1 MNWRRLYGL
10 RSYLRSSLWVVPFIA
25 IPFELVITRLAHGLD
40 AWLGW
45 NFLGFAVAGAQA
57 LLQATITATL
67 SFVVFTFGSLLVAIQ
82 VASSQMT
89 PRIIAT
95 TLLRNNVVRYTVGLF
110 IFTFMFALSAQN
122 RLEKD
127 VHQFVILVAALLAIL
142 SFAAFFYLI
151 DYASRLLRPIS
162 ILAHVC
168 EYGLAVIDSAYPD
181 ASRGLEIPA
190 SKGCS
195 LGPSDRVIQHQGT
208 SGIILAVNLE
218 PLMAEAERA
227 SAIIEFVPQVGDFVA
242 VDEPLFNLYG
252 GSRSVDEEAL
262 RDAVA
267 FGSERT
273 LEQDPTFAFRIV
285 IDIAL
290 RALSAAINDPTTAVL
305 AIDQLHRML
314 RMVGNRHLRTDEIRN
329 QSGELRVNFSHT
341 ELGGLRPPRIQR
353 DSFMRFEES
362 ANRETV
368 AGDDRQSCRDATHA
382 MPSEPA
388 TAAKPARP
396 RNCPE
401 FCLSGRPCARTHCR
415 LPRLGRPFRQK
426 QSWGAPCAI
435 GACSMDR
442 PRLPAA

>member
-181 ASRGLEIPA
+181 ASRGLESPA

-329 QSGELRVNFSHT
+329 QSGELRVIFRTPNWEDHVHLAFSEIRSCGSKNLQIVRRLRAMIDNLVETLPTQCHPSLQQQLSLLDREIVRNFAYPEELALARIADSQG
-341 ELGGLRPPRIQR
+341 LGGR
-353 DSFMRFEES
+353 
-362 ANRETV
+362 
-368 AGDDRQSCRDATHA
+368 
-382 MPSEPA
+382 
-388 TAAKPARP
+388 
-396 RNCPE
+396 
-401 FCLSGRPCARTHCR
+401 SGKSN
-415 LPRLGRPFRQK
+415 LGAHLAQ
-426 QSWGAPCAI
+426 
-435 GACSMDR
+435 
-442 PRLPAA
+442 